1 VEPPQNLLVLFP
13 NQNLRKKES
22 HDPFQASAVGSILLF
37 NKLKSSTSKKD
48 HHHFPV
54 ETHLRTT
61 PPQVEDG
68 RTIIGRDDTNEKV
81 IDTPLFPLNS
91 ATKTTKE
98 QKEGGKIFYLFPR
111 EKKINEANE
120 LVSAGAPSGTLPAPL
135 RRVESFLAGVSII
148 ERQGMCLVFYI
159 IITFV

>member
-1 VEPPQNLLVLFP
+1 
-13 NQNLRKKES
+13 
-22 HDPFQASAVGSILLF
+22 
-37 NKLKSSTSKKD
+37 
-48 HHHFPV
+48 
-54 ETHLRTT
+54 
-61 PPQVEDG
+61 VEDG
-68 RTIIGRDDTNEKV
+68 RTIIGRDDSNEKV
-81 IDTPLFPLNS
+81 IAPPPLFPLNS